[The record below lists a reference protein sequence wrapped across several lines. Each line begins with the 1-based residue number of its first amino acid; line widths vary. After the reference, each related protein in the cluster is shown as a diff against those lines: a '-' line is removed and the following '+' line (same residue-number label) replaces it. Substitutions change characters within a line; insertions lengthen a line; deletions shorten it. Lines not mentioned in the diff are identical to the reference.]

1 MAQEVV
7 KRWLAGADKGEIIRG
22 VIKAGDADLELWKN
36 NPKTNDFSLYLSPYN
51 KLVSVLSELGE
62 RDVLQDCL
70 TRLYSALVLEDN
82 VVSETIEKVRKKG
95 DLQKYSSSLTSYNE
109 HLDNVFDRLAES
121 NLGEQIKW
129 YEDLSVNLEF
139 DLNEVQTSNAKI
151 KPEIVNS
158 HLEAIQALTKRAQ
171 GLVQGI
177 LSALGK
183 AQADKN
189 NESGF
194 QDAIEQARELDPHN
208 RYLATIVDEW
218 VNLRKICKILK
229 YEDELPL
236 NANGKQFDAWLSKCL
251 EQVKT
256 GLKIFGTTNAKLN
269 STEQRLND
277 LEKIWVLVKTAAYAG
292 NVPELEKQVRLLHE
306 EGELQGEKART
317 VISKLWDVVSADQAP
332 WRLME
337 RTEFTDKLDQL
348 TTELDKS
355 SAKVGDLINARQDVE
370 RVS

>member
-1 MAQEVV
+1 M
-7 KRWLAGADKGEIIRG
+7 
-22 VIKAGDADLELWKN
+22 
-36 NPKTNDFSLYLSPYN
+36 
-51 KLVSVLSELGE
+51 
-62 RDVLQDCL
+62 LQDCL

-129 YEDLSVNLEF
+129 YEDISVNLEF

-218 VNLRKICKILK
+218 VNLRKI
-229 YEDELPL
+229 
-236 NANGKQFDAWLSKCL
+236 S
-251 EQVKT
+251 
-256 GLKIFGTTNAKLN
+256 
-269 STEQRLND
+269 
-277 LEKIWVLVKTAAYAG
+277 
-292 NVPELEKQVRLLHE
+292 
-306 EGELQGEKART
+306 
-317 VISKLWDVVSADQAP
+317 
-332 WRLME
+332 
-337 RTEFTDKLDQL
+337 
-348 TTELDKS
+348 
-355 SAKVGDLINARQDVE
+355 QDIEV
-370 RVS
+370 